1 MLLPMAFI
9 GIVIISSLI
18 FTYFNNVAEQRTNA
32 AVQTDLF
39 IQQVLKGRISVYQFL
54 RSPDETKAQKVRDDF
69 NTLNN
74 SVLELKT
81 KLTAKENIELSDLII
96 NQSKNY
102 IKSFDEFSS
111 KRITDYKN
119 GIEKE
124 SPEILAIIK
133 QMVEIGLDLEKQLNH
148 INTNAIEMKKDAV
161 STMNSVLIAIAI
173 IAIIFFVTFS
183 LILSNQLITSI
194 NNFQKGLLS
203 FFGYINKE
211 STNVEML
218 DDSTKDEFGNMAK
231 VVNQNIAKSKSA
243 IDSDN
248 RFLQEINGI
257 VAVIKEGYLSKRLD
271 NKTETQSL
279 EELRHHINDMLL
291 SLQLR
296 VCTNI
301 NDISLAL
308 EKYASLDFT
317 HRIKGCNSGVTV
329 GLNNLADI
337 INDML
342 VENKSN
348 GLTLGESSHILL
360 KNVDT
365 LNRNSNEAAAAL
377 EETAA
382 AVEEITRSVRNNSI
396 DVDKMLR
403 YSNELTVSVKSSYE
417 SAKNSA
423 ELMDRINDKTKSI
436 EEAIS
441 IIDQIA
447 FQTNILSLNAAVEAA
462 TAGEAGRGF
471 AVVAA
476 EVRNLASRS
485 AEAAKEIKS
494 LVGSATQE
502 TNNGKNASYEM
513 IKEYD
518 SLNENI
524 QKTKQIIENI
534 SSSLKEQERGIEQ
547 VNVAIADLDKA
558 TQQNALKAQE
568 TKEIANHNDQMA
580 TTMVVETNKT
590 NFFGR
595 DEFNRNKNS

>member
-1 MLLPMAFI
+1 MENLNKYLVSGYVVIIFFI
-9 GIVIISSLI
+9 GILFYLSKINSEYIVFTLISFLIIVSIYFFYGMSLFKAKKEIIISQAIEKKDSSDDSEFFTNLSNFSFSISNNI
-18 FTYFNNVAEQRTNA
+18 FKEKITTKSKNQELQTVSDNLNQMVDNLSNSFSQMLDYFERFQKNDFTVEIKGN
-32 AVQTDLF
+32 QT
-39 IQQVLKGRISVYQFL
+39 
-54 RSPDETKAQKVRDDF
+54 E
-69 NTLNN
+69 
-74 SVLELKT
+74 ELKT
-81 KLTAKENIELSDLII
+81 
-96 NQSKNY
+96 
-102 IKSFDEFSS
+102 
-111 KRITDYKN
+111 
-119 GIEKE
+119 
-124 SPEILAIIK
+124 
-133 QMVEIGLDLEKQLNH
+133 MV
-148 INTNAIEMKKDAV
+148 DA
-161 STMNSVLIAIAI
+161 
-173 IAIIFFVTFS
+173 
-183 LILSNQLITSI
+183 
-194 NNFQKGLLS
+194 
-203 FFGYINKE
+203 INKL
-211 STNVEML
+211 NVKI
-218 DDSTKDEFGNMAK
+218 S
-231 VVNQNIAKSKSA
+231 
-243 IDSDN
+243 
-248 RFLQEINGI
+248 R
-257 VAVIKEGYLSKRLD
+257 
-271 NKTETQSL
+271 
-279 EELRHHINDMLL
+279 MLL
-291 SLQLR
+291 SSLKSGTQFKKNADALR
-296 VCTNI
+296 SNMEHLSTNI
-301 NDISLAL
+301 TTQATI
-308 EKYASLDFT
+308 
-317 HRIKGCNSGVTV
+317 
-329 GLNNLADI
+329 
-337 INDML
+337 
-342 VENKSN
+342 
-348 GLTLGESSHILL
+348 
-360 KNVDT
+360 
-365 LNRNSNEAAAAL
+365 L
-377 EETAA
+377 EETSAS
-382 AVEEITRSVRNNSI
+382 VEEITSSVRNNSI
-396 DVDKMLR
+396 DVDKMLK